1 MKYSRNT
8 FASLSQDL
16 KRKLSLQK
24 YEIIKAKF
32 LWPCLEPVLSAAV
45 SRVIQ
50 SANGGKMVPAS
61 FGVGRRQSGSSVKP
75 EATITEAADAVI
87 NEDESHR
94 EVIRTLESPG
104 FSR

>member
-1 MKYSRNT
+1 
-8 FASLSQDL
+8 
-16 KRKLSLQK
+16 
-24 YEIIKAKF
+24 
-32 LWPCLEPVLSAAV
+32 
-45 SRVIQ
+45 
-50 SANGGKMVPAS
+50 MVPAS